1 MINCGRFRGR
11 RWIGMAVCSS
21 ALQSTFTRL
30 LPGYLDSLSHSFDAG
45 LDSVTQHVAG
55 HWEIEKE

>member
-1 MINCGRFRGR
+1 
-11 RWIGMAVCSS
+11 MAVCSS